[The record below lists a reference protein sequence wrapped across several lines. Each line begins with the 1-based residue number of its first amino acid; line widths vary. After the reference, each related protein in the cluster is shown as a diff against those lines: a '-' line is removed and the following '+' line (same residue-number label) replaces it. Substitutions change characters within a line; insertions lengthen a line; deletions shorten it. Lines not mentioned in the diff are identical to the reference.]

1 MQINVQRL
9 LIILELCALE
19 KKELVKVEK
28 LFIIK
33 VQDSIELFLIL
44 WLKEEIL
51 LPEMELEEN
60 QFTE

>member
-9 LIILELCALE
+9 LITLELCALE

-60 QFTE
+60 QFME